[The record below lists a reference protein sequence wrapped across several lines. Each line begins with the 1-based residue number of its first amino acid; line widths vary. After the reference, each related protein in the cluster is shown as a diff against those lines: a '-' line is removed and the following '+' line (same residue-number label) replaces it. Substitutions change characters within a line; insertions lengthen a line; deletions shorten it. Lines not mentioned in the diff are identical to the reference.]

1 MEILITITV
10 VAVVAGIGS
19 QLIVGSL
26 RSNKFSNE
34 RNAALGLVEETFE
47 AVRNSSSERWQNIY
61 DLTKDTAQYY
71 PQQSSGK
78 WQIAAGTES
87 VVVNG
92 ITYTRYF
99 NISNVSRDTS
109 SRNIENTYNSA
120 NNDPSTQKIT
130 TTVSWPDAEPMISSE
145 YITRW
150 RNKACLQTDWQSVGS
165 GTSTCPANNYGS
177 ASNITTGNN
186 LQLCAGGC

>member
-78 WQIAAGTES
+78 WQIAAGTENI
-87 VVVNG
+87 VVNG

-99 NISNVSRDTS
+99 AISNVSRDTS

-150 RNKACLQTDWQSVGS
+150 RNKACLQTDWQTGGS
-165 GTSTCPANNYGS
+165 GTGNWPENSYGA